1 MIPERLL
8 NAVLHLF
15 ALQAASLRGSA
26 HAAARGRVLAY
37 LHDHVRLADAATY
50 IGLFDDLA
58 ELHRDEAP
66 EELLAQAAR
75 LGDQLQ
81 TLLHGV
87 ERQAAVLRFLVLAGP
102 KS

>member
-75 LGDQLQ
+75 LGEI
-81 TLLHGV
+81 GRASWR
-87 ERQAAVLRFLVLAGP
+87 ERV
-102 KS
+102 